1 MESSTPAAVTAA
13 VGKHAEAA
21 AEQVPMGRLL
31 AATAAAAAV
40 CTPPSP
46 REPKPGD
53 QGTTCTRVPSGAKS
67 QRV

>member
-1 MESSTPAAVTAA
+1 MESSTPAA
-13 VGKHAEAA
+13 ER
-21 AEQVPMGRLL
+21 VPMGRLL

-40 CTPPSP
+40 CTPPKSREP
-46 REPKPGD
+46 KSHESGSHEPKPGD